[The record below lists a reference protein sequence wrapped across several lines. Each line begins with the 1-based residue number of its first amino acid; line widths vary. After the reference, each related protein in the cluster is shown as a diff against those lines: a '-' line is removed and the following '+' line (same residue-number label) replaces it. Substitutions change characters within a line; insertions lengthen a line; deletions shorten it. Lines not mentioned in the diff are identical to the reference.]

1 MPELLLSWIG
11 SRQTWNLDLV
21 PPPQLQLHPPQLQ
34 LHLVDVAP
42 HNGRV
47 MIIVMMKTTMP
58 NVTMME
64 EIVVITINQDG
75 IITAKHVN
83 ASKAKLQLQ
92 RQLQLHL
99 AVDVVFQIGLKINIV
114 MMKTTMLS
122 VTLMEE
128 LVATQLMDG

>member
-1 MPELLLSWIG
+1 MPELLLFWIG

-21 PPPQLQLHPPQLQ
+21 HPQQLQLHPPQLQ
-34 LHLVDVAP
+34 NHLVDVAP

-64 EIVVITINQDG
+64 EIVVTTINQDG

-83 ASKAKLQLQ
+83 ASKAKLQL
-92 RQLQLHL
+92 QLQLHL

-114 MMKTTMLS
+114 MMKTTMLN
-122 VTLMEE
+122 VTLTE
-128 LVATQLMDG
+128 

>member
-1 MPELLLSWIG
+1 MG
-11 SRQTWNLDLV
+11 
-21 PPPQLQLHPPQLQ
+21 PQLQ
-34 LHLVDVAP
+34 LHLMDAAP

-47 MIIVMMKTTMP
+47 MIIVMMKTTML

-92 RQLQLHL
+92 LQLQLHL

-114 MMKTTMLS
+114 MMKITMLN

>member
-1 MPELLLSWIG
+1 MPELLLFWIG

-21 PPPQLQLHPPQLQ
+21 HPPQLQLHPPQLQ
-34 LHLVDVAP
+34 LNLVDVAP

-58 NVTMME
+58 NVAMME

-92 RQLQLHL
+92 LQLHL

-114 MMKTTMLS
+114 MMKTTMLN
-122 VTLMEE
+122 VTLTE
-128 LVATQLMDG
+128 